1 MRFIARTGPG
11 QLGLNYMWL
20 PTWIGMNAQ
29 LLKELE
35 AAISESIVGKPIYNE
50 TLDIAHDLILE
61 ELERRF
67 PNNPGLHAYLDG
79 IKFVV
84 EDGQE

>member
-1 MRFIARTGPG
+1 MTSEHAGEVLANS
-11 QLGLNYMWL
+11 QLAYRAHVLE
-20 PTWIGMNAQ
+20 